1 MNKGMPIR
9 QFRNPRRVGAAA
21 GVSIIELMIALS
33 VLAIA
38 MLGSMVM
45 VVMGMQNDSKSR
57 TDTTATV
64 LDQEIIEKF
73 ATLKNY
79 PKPGVINVTDCAL
92 AGANANQHQASI
104 GAGAGATLYTAGT
117 APMASMVGDID
128 WTAAAPAFATAAT
141 PGYAMLYQTCSGEL
155 YEVRWNIQQIS
166 PVLSLLT
173 VSSRPRAATIMIGA
187 VSQSRAVLYAR
198 PVTLRTMIVN

>member
-1 MNKGMPIR
+1 MKIFMKSR
-9 QFRNPRRVGAAA
+9 HFRPTRRTSAAA
-21 GVSIIELMIALS
+21 GVSIIELMIALT

-45 VVMGMQNDSKSR
+45 VLIGMQTDSSSK
-57 TDTTATV
+57 TDTTATI

-128 WTAAAPAFATAAT
+128 WTAAAPAFASSSSCCALLAPLT
-141 PGYAMLYQTCSGEL
+141 PIAPTIWPS
-155 YEVRWNIQQIS
+155 IS
-166 PVLSLLT
+166 
-173 VSSRPRAATIMIGA
+173 IGT
-187 VSQSRAVLYAR
+187 
-198 PVTLRTMIVN
+198 PP